1 MPQFAKAVAEE
12 REREASGRP
21 RRVDIRAIKR
31 AERIRRL
38 ANQPLETV
46 LKTENK
52 TILTHLMDKMEAV
65 AEATEADILE
75 AEKEAAKVD
84 EETARAEHEAVKGG
98 KSEAKTEDGPDEA
111 DKENIPDNELLTPN
125 KDVGEVS

>member
-1 MPQFAKAVAEE
+1 
-12 REREASGRP
+12 
-21 RRVDIRAIKR
+21 
-31 AERIRRL
+31 
-38 ANQPLETV
+38 
-46 LKTENK
+46 
-52 TILTHLMDKMEAV
+52 MDKMETV

-84 EETARAEHEAVKGG
+84 EDTARAEHEAVKGG
-98 KSEAKTEDGPDEA
+98 KSEAKTEDGPAEA